1 MLFPYISC
9 LIISTLKDGEGDGGG
24 GDSGDG
30 GDGIAT
36 ATAMTVGTSPATGK
50 DDREHS
56 GRAHQ
61 ANSRTH
67 THNVYTSLFCLLVRS
82 LTCSRPSARAC
93 RHDVT
98 KKKRKEETPRKRRH
112 QALRASS
119 LSASSCTTR
128 TYPRIPLGET
138 RRKTSGESALSLSRI
153 SRVPP
158 CRAANRAR
166 ARTMHPFVIYPYR
179 SLLLSFA
186 NPRQPLSIHSS
197 RPPLYLLFSIHVSI
211 LCQLSFSLSRDAR
224 SSSFLS
230 LRNLTNPFY
239 RECPPTLSLS
249 LSLSL
254 YLSIYLSL
262 YLSLALSLSLFLSTL
277 VPAERDL

>member
-1 MLFPYISC
+1 MFFPYISC

-36 ATAMTVGTSPATGK
+36 ATTMTVGTSPATGK

-166 ARTMHPFVIYPYR
+166 AHHAPLRH
-179 SLLLSFA
+179 L
-186 NPRQPLSIHSS
+186 PLSLPS
-197 RPPLYLLFSIHVSI
+197 PFF
-211 LCQLSFSLSRDAR
+211 CQ
-224 SSSFLS
+224 
-230 LRNLTNPFY
+230 
-239 RECPPTLSLS
+239 PPTTSQ
-249 LSLSL
+249 
-254 YLSIYLSL
+254 YP
-262 YLSLALSLSLFLSTL
+262 LFAPSTL
-277 VPAERDL
+277 PLVLHPRLYPMSTIFLPLA